1 MNMTVREVWKC
12 KPGGGLTVIF
22 KIKTS
27 LSLTRY
33 DLILLIFVASLF
45 RGRNISYSEDL
56 IFDLSN
62 EFLSETGLLYLYNKI
77 IMGYRPGCNQFVSNE
92 RPSKDTSGPRFAR
105 PVGRVAC

>member
-12 KPGGGLTVIF
+12 KPGDGLTVIF
-22 KIKTS
+22 IIKTS
-27 LSLTRY
+27 LSLTAN

-45 RGRNISYSEDL
+45 RGRNISYSEDF

-62 EFLSETGLLYLYNKI
+62 EFLSESGLLYIYNKI
-77 IMGYRPGCNQFVSNE
+77 IMGHRPGCNQFVSYE

-105 PVGRVAC
+105 PVRRMAC